1 MNWTSLKIIK
11 VWLDEANGTWL
22 EELPNVLWAY
32 MTTARTSTGET
43 PFSLTY
49 GTEAVILV
57 EVGIINMRWEVFHEG
72 NNDDQLRVNLD
83 CLEKFRDGA
92 SGKMVEY
99 QQRMAEYCSKRVKL
113 IQLNIGDLILRKVTL
128 ATKDPTQGKLGPTW
142 EGSSKVTHYSRQGSY
157 HLEMLDGRRLLWPW
171 NIEHLKQYHQ

>member
-11 VWLDEANGTWL
+11 VLLDKANGTWL

-49 GTEAVILV
+49 GTKAVILV
-57 EVGIINMRWEVFHEG
+57 EVGITNMRWEASHEG

-92 SGKMVEY
+92 FGKMVEY
-99 QQRMAEYCSKRVKL
+99 
-113 IQLNIGDLILRKVTL
+113 
-128 ATKDPTQGKLGPTW
+128 
-142 EGSSKVTHYSRQGSY
+142 
-157 HLEMLDGRRLLWPW
+157 
-171 NIEHLKQYHQ
+171 